1 MDYTL
6 LYGENYDEPARKARY
21 DALLAKFKRVE
32 NTDADCMFSSPGRTE
47 ILGNH
52 TDHQHGKVIV
62 SAISCDILA
71 AVKKTD
77 NGIVKIC
84 SEGYRD
90 ILVSLDDLAV
100 RPKEY
105 GTSIALTRGVLAKI
119 KETHPHV
126 GGFTAHITSNVFK
139 GAGVSSSA
147 AFELLITEIVNDFYL
162 GGALSPEEKA
172 EISQY
177 SENVYFNK
185 PCGILDQMGI
195 SLGGLSNLDFR
206 IPAKPVIRR
215 LSKPEGYSFIITNT
229 GGSHAALTEHYAD
242 IKAEMAQIAAYFGKK
257 VLRDV
262 SEEEFYAAMPAL
274 YKSFSGRAIL
284 RAKHIFDENAVV
296 ERAASALEAGD
307 VKTFLSC
314 INASG
319 ESSLTQLQNNAVPGE
334 TEQRIPLALLL
345 SRKIL
350 GEKGACRVHGG
361 GFAGTIL
368 AVVENDF
375 AATYMQKMG
384 ELFGEENVFLAQVR
398 PLGTTRVTE

>member
-6 LYGENYDEPARKARY
+6 LYGENYDEAARKARY
-21 DALLAKFKRVE
+21 DALLAKFKKVE
-32 NTDADCMFSSPGRTE
+32 KTDADCLFSSPGRTE

-90 ILVSLDDLAV
+90 ILVNLTDLAP
-100 RPKEY
+100 RKKEY

-119 KETHPHV
+119 KETCPDI

-147 AFELLITEIVNDFYL
+147 AFELLVTEIVNDFYL
-162 GGALSPEEKA
+162 GGTLSPEEKA
-172 EISQY
+172 AISQY
-177 SENVYFNK
+177 AENVYFNK

-206 IPAKPVIRR
+206 TPTKPIIRR
-215 LSKPEGYSFIITNT
+215 LDPPKGYSFIITNT
-229 GGSHAALTEHYAD
+229 GGSHAALTQHYAD
-242 IKAEMAQIAAYFGKK
+242 IKTEMAQISAHFGKE

-262 SEEEFYAAMPAL
+262 SEEEFYAALPAL
-274 YKSFSGRAIL
+274 CKKYTGRAIL

-296 ERAASALEAGD
+296 DRAATALSTGD
-307 VKTFLSC
+307 TKAFLAC
-314 INASG
+314 INQSG
-319 ESSLTQLQNNAVPGE
+319 ESSLTQLQNNSVPGE

-375 AATYMQKMG
+375 AATYMQKMS
-384 ELFGEENVFLAQVR
+384 ELFGEENVFLAKVR
-398 PLGTTRVTE
+398 ALGTTRVE